1 MMFKK
6 SLTLGLYLSVVAL
19 MIFFVF
25 EGQLVQADNPDQ
37 FDVTLTVSGEMT
49 LNCPLTTVAMTPA
62 IPGMTGGTAS
72 TTLDCG
78 VVTNNAGGY
87 SLSVHATGAPALIS
101 GANSFADATTTP
113 FYDWAGTVA
122 TNESKFG
129 FAVSSTDVVTAL
141 KNNGAACNTGS
152 SISNSYC
159 FQGFNNTTDIPI
171 VSRASDTGGAI
182 VTTTM
187 RFLAQVGTAKNQD
200 TGSYVATVVVTGST
214 N

>member
-25 EGQLVQADNPDQ
+25 EGQLVKADNPDQ
-37 FDVTLTVSGEMT
+37 FDVTLTVNGEMT

-87 SLSVHATGAPALIS
+87 NLSVHATATPALAS
-101 GANSFADATTTP
+101 GVKTFADAATTP

-122 TNESKFG
+122 TGESKFG

-141 KNNGAACNTGS
+141 KNNGSACNAGS
-152 SISNSYC
+152 GISNLFC

-171 VSRASDTGGAI
+171 VSRGSDTGGAI

-187 RFLAQVGTAKNQD
+187 RFIAEVGATKNQG